1 MLHYEKLQLYLRL
14 VLKLNKNASYIRIES
29 IKWLKPY
36 VEFNTQKIME
46 VKRMEG
52 DWNMLSKLLKIHLP
66 QNNGKLD
73 YWIYVKSASKKK
85 KKHYLKSTSKLNYMS
100 QNIFDN
106 KLVAI
111 RKNKVTLILNKP
123 AYVGMCIFELSK
135 VLMYKFHYGYPEIQD
150 YSSPTTIV

>member
-14 VLKLNKNASYIRIES
+14 VLKLNKNASRIRIES

-73 YWIYVKSASKKK
+73 YWIDVKSASKKK
-85 KKHYLKSTSKLNYMS
+85 ILFKIDIKTKLY
-100 QNIFDN
+100 
-106 KLVAI
+106 
-111 RKNKVTLILNKP
+111 VTKYIW
-123 AYVGMCIFELSK
+123 
-135 VLMYKFHYGYPEIQD
+135 Q
-150 YSSPTTIV
+150 